1 MTPEIEKRIKA
12 VRAGRVPAGYKKSKI
27 GIVPKDWG
35 EVRFHDMFSR
45 VVRKNKEGNTNV
57 LTISAQYGLI
67 NQNDFF
73 NKTVASD
80 DKSNYYLMKKG
91 EFAYNKSY
99 SNGYPFGALKRL
111 DFYDKGIV
119 SPLYI
124 CFAASENNQCPDF
137 YVHYF
142 EAGLMNKEIQ
152 AFAQEGARNH
162 GLLNISVDDFFNS
175 NLLNPPLS
183 EQKKIAEILATQDR
197 VIELK
202 EKLIAEKQSQK
213 KYLMSVLLGD
223 DFKKPFKLNGVTIDK
238 KKWEK
243 KQFERVLTFL
253 RNNTFSRADM
263 DDSQGQVKNV
273 HYGDILVKYGTIL
286 DCDKDL
292 VPFLK
297 KEKQNYSNIAYL
309 EDGDIIIADTA
320 EDETCGK
327 MVEIIHKK
335 NNLIVAGLHTIACRP
350 ANKLF
355 ASKWLGYY
363 MNSPAYHNQLI
374 PLITGIKVSSI
385 SKSAISITNIAI
397 PSLPEQKA
405 IADVLSAVDEEIS
418 LLQKGLE
425 QEKLKKKS
433 LMQLLLTGL
442 VRVNE

>member
-12 VRAGRVPAGYKKSKI
+12 VQAGRIPAGYKRTKV
-27 GIVPKDWG
+27 GIVPKEWG

-111 DFYDKGIV
+111 DFYDKGVV

-124 CFAASENNQCPDF
+124 CFAANENNKCPDF

-142 EAGLMNKEIQ
+142 EAGLMNGEIQ

-213 KYLMSVLLGD
+213 KWFIQLMTTGKKRLPNFNGKWTKISLSSVAD
-223 DFKKPFKLNGVTIDK
+223 IVTDCINPSDFQNEKFEVYSLPAFDNGKEPEILQGSEISTSKFLIRKDMVLFNKLNVRQKRVWLVSGDSEYKTISSTEFLPIVVKDIDNVFLTYLLLNDSITSYLK
-238 KKWEK
+238 KKSSG
-243 KQFERVLTFL
+243 TS
-253 RNNTFSRADM
+253 N
-263 DDSQGQVKNV
+263 SQKR
-273 HYGDILVKYGTIL
+273 ILP
-286 DCDKDL
+286 KDL
-292 VPFLK
+292 M
-297 KEKQNYSNIAYL
+297 A
-309 EDGDIIIADTA
+309 
-320 EDETCGK
+320 
-327 MVEIIHKK
+327 M
-335 NNLIVAGLHTIACRP
+335 
-350 ANKLF
+350 
-355 ASKWLGYY
+355 
-363 MNSPAYHNQLI
+363 
-374 PLITGIKVSSI
+374 KV
-385 SKSAISITNIAI
+385 KV

-405 IADVLSAVDEEIS
+405 IADVLSAADEEIS
-418 LLQKGLE
+418 LLQKDLE

-442 VRVNE
+442 VRVKV

>member
-12 VRAGRVPAGYKKSKI
+12 VQAGRVPAGYKKSKV

-45 VVRKNKEGNTNV
+45 VVQKNKEGNTNV

-124 CFAASENNQCPDF
+124 CFAANENNKCPDF

-142 EAGLMNKEIQ
+142 EAGLINKEIQ

-175 NLLNPPLS
+175 NLLNPPIG
-183 EQKKIAEILATQDR
+183 EQKKIAEILATQDK

-243 KQFERVLTFL
+243 KKIGDVCVFRDSERKPIKEGDRTKGIYPYYGASGIIDYVEDYIFDGSFILLGEDGANIIFRSSPL
-253 RNNTFSRADM
+253 AFKVEGKIWVNNHA
-263 DDSQGQVKNV
+263 
-273 HYGDILVKYGTIL
+273 HILVPKEGNDIDFLVNRLESLNYEKYNTGTAQPKL
-286 DCDKDL
+286 NQD
-292 VPFLK
+292 VV
-297 KEKQNYSNIAYL
+297 EKI
-309 EDGDIIIADTA
+309 
-320 EDETCGK
+320 
-327 MVEIIHKK
+327 EIFMP
-335 NNLIVAGLHTIACRP
+335 T
-350 ANKLF
+350 F
-355 ASKWLGYY
+355 
-363 MNSPAYHNQLI
+363 
-374 PLITGIKVSSI
+374 
-385 SKSAISITNIAI
+385 
-397 PSLPEQKA
+397 PEQKV
-405 IADVLSAVDEEIS
+405 IADVLSAADEEIS
-418 LLQKGLE
+418 LLQKDLE

-442 VRVNE
+442 VRAQ

>member
-12 VRAGRVPAGYKKSKI
+12 VQAGRVPTGYCSVAGTTMPKEWNLIKLGSIFGNRIDINHSDYELLSITADKGVIPRSSIADKDNSSEDKSKYKHICVGDI
-27 GIVPKDWG
+27 GY
-35 EVRFHDMFSR
+35 
-45 VVRKNKEGNTNV
+45 NTMRMWQGV
-57 LTISAQYGLI
+57 CALSA
-67 NQNDFF
+67 
-73 NKTVASD
+73 
-80 DKSNYYLMKKG
+80 
-91 EFAYNKSY
+91 
-99 SNGYPFGALKRL
+99 
-111 DFYDKGIV
+111 YDGIV
-119 SPLYI
+119 SPAYTILAPSDGI
-124 CFAASENNQCPDF
+124 CASYFAYLFKMQFMINLF
-137 YVHYF
+137 YRNSQ
-142 EAGLMNKEIQ
+142 GL
-152 AFAQEGARNH
+152 
-162 GLLNISVDDFFNS
+162 VDDTRCLKYEWFKNIEIKI
-175 NLLNPPLS
+175 PPIG
-183 EQKKIAEILATQDR
+183 EQKKIAEILATQDK

-213 KYLMSVLLGD
+213 KYLMSVLLGN

-238 KKWEK
+238 KKWDK
-243 KQFERVLTFL
+243 KKFEDVLTFL

-263 DDSQGQVKNV
+263 EDSQGQVKNI

-286 DCDKDL
+286 DCDKDII
-292 VPFLK
+292 PFLK
-297 KEKQNYSNIAYL
+297 KEKQNYSNIVYL

-335 NNLIVAGLHTIACRP
+335 NDLIVAGLHTIACRP

-385 SKSAISITNIAI
+385 SKSAISETTIAI

-405 IADVLSAVDEEIS
+405 IADVLSAADEEIS
-418 LLQKGLE
+418 LLQKDLE

>member
-12 VRAGRVPAGYKKSKI
+12 VQAGRVPAGYKKSKI

-80 DKSNYYLMKKG
+80 DKSNYYLMEKG

-124 CFAASENNQCPDF
+124 CFAANENNKCPDF

-142 EAGLMNKEIQ
+142 EAGLMNGEIQ

-202 EKLIAEKQSQK
+202 EKQIAEKQSQK

-238 KKWEK
+238 KKWENK
-243 KQFERVLTFL
+243 KLGDICD
-253 RNNTFSRADM
+253 TFSGGTPSR
-263 DDSQGQVKNV
+263 SHPEYFN
-273 HYGDILVKYGTIL
+273 GDIPWIKSGELNQENIYETEE
-286 DCDKDL
+286 
-292 VPFLK
+292 FLTK
-297 KEKQNYSNIAYL
+297 KGIESSSA
-309 EDGDIIIADTA
+309 
-320 EDETCGK
+320 K
-327 MVEIIHKK
+327 MVKK
-335 NNLIVAGLHTIACRP
+335 GTLLIAMYGATAGVLAVSHIDAAINQAILALIPNIDINLFYLKSTIANQIDVAVHRLVQGGQP
-350 ANKLF
+350 NF
-355 ASKWLGYY
+355 NASIINAFELRL
-363 MNSPAYHNQLI
+363 P
-374 PLITGIKVSSI
+374 T
-385 SKSAISITNIAI
+385 
-397 PSLPEQKA
+397 LPEQKA
-405 IADVLSAVDEEIS
+405 IADVLSAADEEIS

-425 QEKLKKKS
+425 EEKLKKKS

>member
-12 VRAGRVPAGYKKSKI
+12 VQAGRVPAGYKRTKV
-27 GIVPKDWG
+27 GIVPKEWG

-111 DFYDKGIV
+111 DFYDKGVV

-124 CFAASENNQCPDF
+124 CFAANENNKCPDF

-142 EAGLMNKEIQ
+142 EAGLMNGEIQ

-175 NLLNPPLS
+175 NLLNPSLS

-243 KQFERVLTFL
+243 KKLGDICD
-253 RNNTFSRADM
+253 TFSGGTPSR
-263 DDSQGQVKNV
+263 SHPEYFN
-273 HYGDILVKYGTIL
+273 GDIPWIKSGELNQENIYETEE
-286 DCDKDL
+286 
-292 VPFLK
+292 FLTK
-297 KEKQNYSNIAYL
+297 KGIESSSA
-309 EDGDIIIADTA
+309 
-320 EDETCGK
+320 K
-327 MVEIIHKK
+327 MVKK
-335 NNLIVAGLHTIACRP
+335 GTLLIAMYGATAGVLAVSHIDAAINQAILALIPNIDINPFYLKSTIANQIDVAVHRLVQGGQP
-350 ANKLF
+350 NF
-355 ASKWLGYY
+355 NASIINAFELTL
-363 MNSPAYHNQLI
+363 P
-374 PLITGIKVSSI
+374 T
-385 SKSAISITNIAI
+385 
-397 PSLPEQKA
+397 LPEQKA

-418 LLQKGLE
+418 LLQKDLK

-442 VRVNE
+442 VRVQ

>member
-12 VRAGRVPAGYKKSKI
+12 VQAGRVPAGYKRTKV

-67 NQNDFF
+67 NQNEFF

-223 DFKKPFKLNGVTIDK
+223 DFKKPFKLNSVTIDK

-243 KQFERVLTFL
+243 KKLGDICD
-253 RNNTFSRADM
+253 TFSGGTPSR
-263 DDSQGQVKNV
+263 SHPEYFN
-273 HYGDILVKYGTIL
+273 GDIPWIKSGELNQENIYETEE
-286 DCDKDL
+286 
-292 VPFLK
+292 FLTK
-297 KEKQNYSNIAYL
+297 KGIESSSA
-309 EDGDIIIADTA
+309 
-320 EDETCGK
+320 K
-327 MVEIIHKK
+327 MVKK
-335 NNLIVAGLHTIACRP
+335 GTLLIAMYGATAGVLAVSHIDA
-350 ANKLF
+350 AI
-355 ASKWLGYY
+355 
-363 MNSPAYHNQLI
+363 NQAILALI
-374 PLITGIKVSSI
+374 PNIDINSFYLKNAIANQIDVAVHRLVQGGQPNFNASI
-385 SKSAISITNIAI
+385 INAFELRLPT
-397 PSLPEQKA
+397 LPEQKA
-405 IADVLSAVDEEIS
+405 IAEVLSAADEEI
-418 LLQKGLE
+418 LLMQKDLE

-442 VRVNE
+442 VRVQ

>member
-12 VRAGRVPAGYKKSKI
+12 MQAGRVPAGYKRTKV
-27 GIVPKDWG
+27 GIVPKEWG
-35 EVRFHDMFSR
+35 EVRFHDMFFR

-67 NQNDFF
+67 NQNEFF

-243 KQFERVLTFL
+243 VRCEKILFPSGKRNKENLNLEPYAITNEYGFVPQKQAHDDFGYMK
-253 RNNTFSRADM
+253 NADR
-263 DDSQGQVKNV
+263 SAYIIVSSNSFGYNPARINV
-273 HYGDILVKYGTIL
+273 GSIGYY
-286 DCDKDL
+286 
-292 VPFLK
+292 
-297 KEKQNYSNIAYL
+297 
-309 EDGDIIIADTA
+309 DGSEDII
-320 EDETCGK
+320 
-327 MVEIIHKK
+327 
-335 NNLIVAGLHTIACRP
+335 
-350 ANKLF
+350 
-355 ASKWLGYY
+355 
-363 MNSPAYHNQLI
+363 
-374 PLITGIKVSSI
+374 VSSLYEVFKTTDAI
-385 SKSAISITNIAI
+385 DDRFLWHWFKSDIFPKWIDKLQEGSVRQYFYYDKLIRCEINL

-405 IADVLSAVDEEIS
+405 IADVLFAVDEEIS

>member
-1 MTPEIEKRIKA
+1 MIPEIEKRIKA
-12 VRAGRVPAGYKKSKI
+12 VQAGRVPTGYKKSKI

-124 CFAASENNQCPDF
+124 CFAANENNKCPDF

-142 EAGLMNKEIQ
+142 EAGLMNGEIQ

-175 NLLNPPLS
+175 NLLNPPIG
-183 EQKKIAEILATQDR
+183 EQKKIAEILATQDK

-202 EKLIAEKQSQK
+202 EKLIVEKQYKKDWLIQSMTTGKKRLSIFNGKWTKISLSTVADIVTDSINPSDFQNEKFEVYSLPAFDYGKKPEILYGSEISTNKFLIRKDMVLFNKLNVRQKRVWLVSGDSEYKTISSTEFLPIVVKDIDNVFLTYLLLNDSITSYLKKKSSGTSNSQK
-213 KYLMSVLLGD
+213 
-223 DFKKPFKLNGVTIDK
+223 
-238 KKWEK
+238 
-243 KQFERVLTFL
+243 R
-253 RNNTFSRADM
+253 
-263 DDSQGQVKNV
+263 
-273 HYGDILVKYGTIL
+273 ILP
-286 DCDKDL
+286 KDL
-292 VPFLK
+292 MAMK
-297 KEKQNYSNIAYL
+297 
-309 EDGDIIIADTA
+309 
-320 EDETCGK
+320 
-327 MVEIIHKK
+327 
-335 NNLIVAGLHTIACRP
+335 
-350 ANKLF
+350 
-355 ASKWLGYY
+355 
-363 MNSPAYHNQLI
+363 
-374 PLITGIKVSSI
+374 IKV
-385 SKSAISITNIAI
+385 

-405 IADVLSAVDEEIS
+405 IADVLSAADEEIS
-418 LLQKGLE
+418 LLQKDLE
-425 QEKLKKKS
+425 QEKFKKKS

-442 VRVNE
+442 VRVQ

>member
-12 VRAGRVPAGYKKSKI
+12 VQAGRVPAGYKRTKV

-67 NQNDFF
+67 NQNEFF

-243 KQFERVLTFL
+243 KRIEDVAIMSSGSTPRRDSKDNFCGNILWLSSGELKQKYICDTEEKISDKAAKESNLRVYPEGTF
-253 RNNTFSRADM
+253 
-263 DDSQGQVKNV
+263 V
-273 HYGDILVKYGTIL
+273 
-286 DCDKDL
+286 
-292 VPFLK
+292 
-297 KEKQNYSNIAYL
+297 IAMY
-309 EDGDIIIADTA
+309 
-320 EDETCGK
+320 
-327 MVEIIHKK
+327 
-335 NNLIVAGLHTIACRP
+335 
-350 ANKLF
+350 
-355 ASKWLGYY
+355 
-363 MNSPAYHNQLI
+363 
-374 PLITGIKVSSI
+374 
-385 SKSAISITNIAI
+385 
-397 PSLPEQKA
+397 
-405 IADVLSAVDEEIS
+405 
-418 LLQKGLE
+418 GLE
-425 QEKLKKKS
+425 AAGIRGTASIIKAKS
-433 LMQLLLTGL
+433 TISQACMAFTDLNNKPVG
-442 VRVNE
+442 NF

>member
-12 VRAGRVPAGYKKSKI
+12 VQAGRVPAGYKKSKI

-223 DFKKPFKLNGVTIDK
+223 NFKKPFKLNGVIIDK

-243 KQFERVLTFL
+243 KKLGDICD
-253 RNNTFSRADM
+253 TFSGGTPSR
-263 DDSQGQVKNV
+263 SHPEYFN
-273 HYGDILVKYGTIL
+273 GDIPWIKSGELNQGNIYETEE
-286 DCDKDL
+286 
-292 VPFLK
+292 FLTK
-297 KEKQNYSNIAYL
+297 KGIESSSA
-309 EDGDIIIADTA
+309 
-320 EDETCGK
+320 K
-327 MVEIIHKK
+327 MVKEGTL
-335 NNLIVAGLHTIACRP
+335 LIAMYGATAGVLAVSHIDAAINQAILALIPNIDINPFYLKSTIANQIDVAVHRLVQGGQP
-350 ANKLF
+350 NF
-355 ASKWLGYY
+355 NASIINAFELRL
-363 MNSPAYHNQLI
+363 P
-374 PLITGIKVSSI
+374 T
-385 SKSAISITNIAI
+385 
-397 PSLPEQKA
+397 LPEQKA
-405 IADVLSAVDEEIS
+405 IAEVLSAADEEIS
-418 LLQKGLE
+418 LLQKDLE

-442 VRVNE
+442 VRVA